1 MKKIFLSTVI
11 LCSII
16 TSSFANEKNEVSFR
30 ILNSFKN
37 TFSDV
42 QDLNWKITNNYVKA
56 SFVLDNKKTEAYYS
70 YDGNLM
76 GTSKPIAFDKL
87 PKAAIKKITKKFP
100 FPPYTLK
107 ECIEVTNAEGEISY
121 YVSLLNEKQ
130 IAIILQINNY
140 GQITTVQ

>member
-56 SFVLDNKKTEAYYS
+56 SFVVDNKKTDAYYS

-76 GTSKPIAFDKL
+76 GTSKQIAFDKL
-87 PKAAIKKITKKFP
+87 PKSAIKKITKKFP

-130 IAIILQINNY
+130 VTNILQINNY